1 MKFSK
6 ITILLLSVFCV
17 FSLSNCTSGNADVTE
32 GKENLKVLK
41 TEKGEKGKKGKM
53 DESHSGLHVGDIAPS
68 FKLKGVD
75 GKMVSPADYADAKG
89 FIVTFTCN
97 HCPYSVMYE
106 DRLIDLHNNMVK
118 QGYPVIAIN
127 PNDPAAEPKDSY
139 ENMITRAEEKEF
151 PFAYLFDDGQK
162 VYPKYGATKT
172 PHVFLLDKGMKV
184 RYIGAID
191 DSARDDSAVKVKYV
205 EEAIKAIESGKEPSP
220 DYTKAIGC
228 SVKKV

>member
-1 MKFSK
+1 MKISK
-6 ITILLLSVFCV
+6 VMVLLFGAFCV
-17 FSLSNCTSGNADVTE
+17 LSLSNCTSGNANIAD
-32 GKENLKVLK
+32 GPSDMKELKMK
-41 TEKGEKGKKGKM
+41 DGKKDKN
-53 DESHSGLHVGDIAPS
+53 EKKAEEAAGLKVGDIAPS

-75 GKMVSPADYADAKG
+75 GKMVSPEDYKDAKG
-89 FIVTFTCN
+89 YIITFTCN

-106 DRLIDLHNNMVK
+106 DRLIALHNDMMK

-139 ENMITRAEEKEF
+139 EGMITRAKEKEF

-172 PHVFLLDKGMKV
+172 PHIFLLDKDMKV

-191 DSARDDSAVKVKYV
+191 DNARDASAVKVKYV
-205 EEAIKAIESGKEPSP
+205 EEAIKAIESGKEPNP
-220 DYTKAIGC
+220 DFTKAIGC

>member
-6 ITILLLSVFCV
+6 IIVLLLGAFCV
-17 FSLSNCTSGNADVTE
+17 LSLSNCNSGNANVAE
-32 GKENLKVLK
+32 GKENMKELRKK
-41 TEKGEKGKKGKM
+41 KGKKGKKGKM
-53 DESHSGLHVGDIAPS
+53 DEVHSGLHVGDTAPS
-68 FKLKGVD
+68 FTLKGVD
-75 GKMVSPADYADAKG
+75 GKMVSPADHKGAKG
-89 FIVTFTCN
+89 YIVTFTCN

-106 DRLIDLHNNMVK
+106 DRLIELHNNMVK

-139 ENMITRAEEKEF
+139 EGMITRAEEKGF

-162 VYPKYGATKT
+162 VYPQYGATKT
-172 PHVFLLDKGMKV
+172 PHVFLLDKDMKV

-191 DSARDDSAVKVKYV
+191 DSARDASAVKVKYV
-205 EEAIKAIESGKEPSP
+205 EEAIKAIESGKEPNP
-220 DYTKAIGC
+220 DFTKAIGC